1 MKKVLVILAVM
12 AFAFAGLT
20 FATTSRING
29 LGVPTWMTLDD
40 DAIVFGYVGQLNT
53 FKNLA
58 LLEMSGPGT
67 GWGGATIDLGGNALG
82 IYVNVPGTVNTNLFN
97 SVISTINTLNTMSLL
112 STVNIGSSTYK
123 LTDVTVVPDNQI
135 TALYDLGLEGMDI
148 GLGLAYSAAGKSYAE
163 KSNYKAQDE
172 ISSSAYEIAILLGA
186 SLKGDMPIDIGLSVN
201 LPSASYK
208 TSGYRLAGTDSKLQ
222 NEDKVDGSG
231 FGIDLGARLVAN
243 KDLIANLLV
252 GFGSGSTK
260 VALKKDNNS
269 NDSWSDA
276 DDTNGEISGETS
288 NILVN
293 LGVAKLLKANNVNV
307 IAGLTGGYSSLT
319 QKADKITDNN
329 DSTNNKKGTED
340 TTTNIDVGINVA
352 AETKLNDTWSARAGV
367 SKGLFG
373 ITSTTNKNLDTDS
386 KQESSSD
393 STAAPVISAGISGVI
408 SNFTIDAVISQALLF
423 DGPYFI
429 GGVASTGLNTQV
441 SLKYAW

>member
-20 FATTSRING
+20 FATSSRING

-40 DAIVFGYVGQLNT
+40 DAIVFSYVGQLNT

-58 LLEMSGPGT
+58 LLEMSGAGT

-82 IYVNVPGTVNTNLFN
+82 IYVNVPGTVNVDLFN
-97 SVISTINTLNTMSLL
+97 NVISTINSITTL
-112 STVNIGSSTYK
+112 STVNIGANTYN

-148 GLGLAYSAAGKSYAE
+148 GLGLAYSAAGQSYAE
-163 KSNYKAQDE
+163 KTTYSAKDE
-172 ISSSAYEIAILLGA
+172 ISSSASEIAILLGA

-208 TSGYRLAGTDSKLQ
+208 TSDYRLAGTDSKLK

-231 FGIDLGARLVAN
+231 LGIDFGARLVAN
-243 KDLIANLLV
+243 KDLIANLGV

-260 VALKKDNNS
+260 VALKKDNND
-269 NDSWSDA
+269 NDVWT
-276 DDTNGEISGETS
+276 DTGDVNGETSGETS
-288 NILVN
+288 NLLVN

-307 IAGLTGGYSSLT
+307 IAGLTGEYSSLT
-319 QKADKITDNN
+319 KKDGKITDNI
-329 DSTNNKKGTED
+329 DSTNNQKGTED

-373 ITSTTNKNLDTDS
+373 ITSITNKDLDADS

-408 SNFTIDAVISQALLF
+408 SNFTIDAVIRQALLF
-423 DGPYFI
+423 NGPHFI

>member
-20 FATTSRING
+20 FATSSRING

-97 SVISTINTLNTMSLL
+97 SVISTIHTLNTMSLL
-112 STVNIGSSTYK
+112 STVNIGSSTYN
-123 LTDVTVVPDNQI
+123 LINVTVVPDNQI

-163 KSNYKAQDE
+163 KTTYNAKDE
-172 ISSSAYEIAILLGA
+172 ISSSASEIAILLGA

-208 TSGYRLAGTDSKLQ
+208 TSDYRLAGTDSKLK

-231 FGIDLGARLVAN
+231 LGIGFAARLVAN
-243 KDLIANLLV
+243 KDLIANLGI

-260 VALKKDNNS
+260 AALKKDNDN

-276 DDTNGEISGETS
+276 GDTNKEISGETS

-307 IAGLTGGYSSLT
+307 IAGLTGEYSSLT
-319 QKADKITDNN
+319 KKDGKITDK

-373 ITSTTNKNLDTDS
+373 ISSTTNKNLDTDS

-429 GGVASTGLNTQV
+429 GGVANTGLNTQV

>member
-20 FATTSRING
+20 FATSSRING

-58 LLEMSGPGT
+58 LLEMSGAGT

-97 SVISTINTLNTMSLL
+97 NVISTINSIAIL
-112 STVNIGSSTYK
+112 STVNIGANTYD

-148 GLGLAYSAAGKSYAE
+148 GLGLAYSAAGQSYAE
-163 KSNYKAQDE
+163 KTTYSAKDE
-172 ISSSAYEIAILLGA
+172 ISSSASEIAILIGA
-186 SLKGDMPIDIGLSVN
+186 SLKGDLPIDIGLSVN

-208 TSGYRLAGTDSKLQ
+208 TSDYRLAGTDSKLQ

-231 FGIDLGARLVAN
+231 LGIDFGARLVAN

-260 VALKKDNNS
+260 AALKKDNNS

-276 DDTNGEISGETS
+276 GDVNGEISGETS
-288 NILVN
+288 NLLVN

-307 IAGLTGGYSSLT
+307 IAGLTGEYSSLT
-319 QKADKITDNN
+319 EKAGKITDNIN
-329 DSTNNKKGTED
+329 STNNKKGTED

-373 ITSTTNKNLDTDS
+373 ISSITNKDLDADS

>member
-20 FATTSRING
+20 FATSSRING

-58 LLEMSGPGT
+58 LLEMSGAGT

-97 SVISTINTLNTMSLL
+97 NVISTINSIAIL
-112 STVNIGSSTYK
+112 STVNIGANTYD

-148 GLGLAYSAAGKSYAE
+148 GLGLAYSAAGQSYAE
-163 KSNYKAQDE
+163 KTTYSAKDE
-172 ISSSAYEIAILLGA
+172 ISSSASEIAILIGA
-186 SLKGDMPIDIGLSVN
+186 SLKGDLPIDIGLSVN

-208 TSGYRLAGTDSKLQ
+208 TSDYRLAGTDSKLQ

-243 KDLIANLLV
+243 KDIIANLGI
-252 GFGSGSTK
+252 GFSSGSTK
-260 VALKKDNNS
+260 AALKKDNNS

-276 DDTNGEISGETS
+276 GDVNGEISGETS
-288 NILVN
+288 NLLVN

-307 IAGLTGGYSSLT
+307 IAGLTGEYSSLT
-319 QKADKITDNN
+319 EKAGKITDNIN
-329 DSTNNKKGTED
+329 STNNKKGTED

-373 ITSTTNKNLDTDS
+373 ISSITNKDLDADS